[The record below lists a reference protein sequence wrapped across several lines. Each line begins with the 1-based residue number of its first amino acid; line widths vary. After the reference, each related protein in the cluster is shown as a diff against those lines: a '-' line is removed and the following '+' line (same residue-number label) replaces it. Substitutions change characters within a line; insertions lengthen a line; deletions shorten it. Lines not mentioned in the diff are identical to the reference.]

1 MTRHSKFVL
10 DASVALKWQLNDEEC
25 VSQAVAL
32 RDDALKHSA
41 EICVPTLWLYEIING
56 LVMASRRGR
65 FPSAEVSQAMSDLL
79 AVGISMRTPDPQRV
93 SALALAHEI
102 TAYDSAYLALAEQEG
117 CDLWTGDLSLYRAVS
132 KKLRWVRWIGDYTSI
147 L

>member
-1 MTRHSKFVL
+1 
-10 DASVALKWQLNDEEC
+10 VANVSEE
-25 VSQAVAL
+25 
-32 RDDALKHSA
+32 
-41 EICVPTLWLYEIING
+41 
-56 LVMASRRGR
+56 
-65 FPSAEVSQAMSDLL
+65 DLPE
-79 AVGISMRTPDPQRV
+79 GG
-93 SALALAHEI
+93 ALAHEI